1 MLFTNWILPILIG
14 IVASY
19 LLLTILYNNSLYV
32 NEKFNNLFIL
42 MLLKKNN
49 SSNSSNNS
57 HKCNCKSTSNC
68 NCKSTSN
75 CKSTCNCNCNRNSN
89 CNCNTINSNTSYLPI
104 NKNVNVKNIIYS

>member
-42 MLLKKNN
+42 MLLKKITVATVAII
-49 SSNSSNNS
+49 
-57 HKCNCKSTSNC
+57 H
-68 NCKSTSN
+68 
-75 CKSTCNCNCNRNSN
+75 
-89 CNCNTINSNTSYLPI
+89 INATVI
-104 NKNVNVKNIIYS
+104 VIATVKALAIATVKALATAMEYATVIEIVIVIVIL